1 MPVDPRGVTVL
12 KVTYRYPMNGGGEG
26 VNATHPHRIFH
37 IGRRPAVYKPGVPT
51 LVTVCSSYSV
61 FIIGL
66 HVQIVEMYAYVRR
79 IVEGIQHSFHRMQ
92 LTILRPHVG
101 D

>member
-1 MPVDPRGVTVL
+1 
-12 KVTYRYPMNGGGEG
+12 MNGGGEG

-37 IGRRPAVYKPGVPT
+37 IGRRPAVCKPGVPT

-66 HVQIVEMYAYVRR
+66 HVQVVELYAYVRR

-101 D
+101 DWQQFNSEREMW